1 MKQLGDLGKTLTDA
15 LALVEASQQ
24 ELEHLRE
31 ENESL
36 QAEIAELLS
45 ENSTLRAENQK
56 IYLEMNN
63 MRTAKEDLRAANET
77 FAKNLNQ
84 LVIKLN
90 ETHEK
95 AMEQINAMAGSG
107 FQQIVNDYVEK
118 VSGTNIV
125 TVADEDDAVEP
136 KYSTEII
143 VEDAATAVDIPN
155 ARRPKMVYADFYAE
169 THVEPDGGGNDF
181 SLGKSRKK

>member
-15 LALVEASQQ
+15 LAIVETFQQ
-24 ELEHLRE
+24 ELEHLQE
-31 ENESL
+31 EKESL

-45 ENSTLRAENQK
+45 ENSTLRAENKK

-84 LVIKLN
+84 LVIRLN
-90 ETHEK
+90 ETHAK
-95 AMEQINAMAGSG
+95 TMDQINALAGNG
-107 FQQIVNDYVEK
+107 FQQIVIDYVDK
-118 VSGTNIV
+118 IRGTNIV

-143 VEDAATAVDIPN
+143 VEDTATAVDIPN
-155 ARRPKMVYADFYAE
+155 ARRPKMQYADFYAE
-169 THVEPDGGGNDF
+169 THIEPDTGGEIK
-181 SLGKSRKK
+181 LGKSNRK

>member
-15 LALVEASQQ
+15 LAIVETFQQ
-24 ELEHLRE
+24 ELEHLQE
-31 ENESL
+31 EKESL

-45 ENSTLRAENQK
+45 ENAALRAENQK

-95 AMEQINAMAGSG
+95 TMTQINELATNG
-107 FQQIVNDYVEK
+107 FQEIVVDYVEK
-118 VSGTNIV
+118 VRGTNIV

-143 VEDAATAVDIPN
+143 VEDTTAAVDVPN
-155 ARRPKMVYADFYAE
+155 AHRPKMQYADFYAE
-169 THVEPDGGGNDF
+169 THVEPDGGGEIK
-181 SLGKSRKK
+181 LGKSRKK